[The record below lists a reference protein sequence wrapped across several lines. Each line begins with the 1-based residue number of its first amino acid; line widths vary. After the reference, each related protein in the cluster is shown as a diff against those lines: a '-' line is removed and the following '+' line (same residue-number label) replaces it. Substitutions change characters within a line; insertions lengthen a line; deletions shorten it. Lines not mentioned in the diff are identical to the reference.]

1 MKITNLLKLITRDAD
16 AAPEPTAEELE
27 IKLLTEEF
35 RDYRAA
41 SRKKLE
47 SARKNIVYLKESG
60 IVLADQLEVMD
71 TENKDLV
78 KEVEFQKAIYEE
90 LNIEKNE
97 LLDYICAH
105 GIETAKKEP
114 LGFAAN
120 SFEKRELI
128 RSKTMSDEDMGGN
141 SNWLMS
147 YGDMMTLLL
156 AVFIVLF
163 ALSITDKGRLKEVTT
178 SISDTFRGGRPLGM
192 VVDNRTFEGVREAPG
207 IKSSSAMPEEFDYLK
222 EELLSSFKKY
232 NLGESLFV
240 SAKMRGVE
248 IALNDRI
255 AFVAGDSTLLD
266 YPKAILSELGAVLRD
281 NPRYRII
288 VEGHTDD
295 IPISNSKYPSNWEL
309 SSARASNVVRYFVDE
324 LGLDQARFSA
334 AGFADNRPF
343 ADNSTPEGRA
353 ANRRVVIKLVSE

>member
-1 MKITNLLKLITRDAD
+1 MKITSLLKLITHDSD
-16 AAPEPTAEELE
+16 AAPAPSPEEEELQ
-27 IKLLTEEF
+27 LLTEEF
-35 RDYRAA
+35 KEYRAK
-41 SRKKLE
+41 SRKEL
-47 SARKNIVYLKESG
+47 AAVRKNIIYLEESG
-60 IVLADQLEVMD
+60 VALADQLGVMD
-71 TENKDLV
+71 TENKDL
-78 KEVEFQKAIYEE
+78 ENELEFQKVRYDE
-90 LNIEKNE
+90 LNAEKNE

-105 GIETAKKEP
+105 GIETSKKEP
-114 LGFAAN
+114 LGAAAN
-120 SFEKRELI
+120 SFEKRQLI
-128 RSKTMSDEDMGGN
+128 RTKSRDEELGDN

-163 ALSITDKGRLKEVTT
+163 ALSVTDKGKLKEVTT
-178 SISDTFRGGRPLGM
+178 SISETFTGGKPLGM
-192 VVDNRTFEGVREAPG
+192 VVDERAFEGVREAPG
-207 IKSSSAMPEEFDYLK
+207 IVSASARPEEFDYLK

-232 NLGESLFV
+232 NLGESIFV
-240 SAKMRGVE
+240 SVKSRGIE
-248 IALNDRI
+248 IALSDRI

-324 LGLDQARFSA
+324 LGLDQSRFSA

-343 ADNSTPEGRA
+343 ADNSTPAGRA